1 MQERLIEIAQTNQQ
15 RAHEIIQELNLI
27 PLWASINVEAHL
39 VGSLRMGLL
48 MKHLD
53 IDLHLYSDPVSLADD
68 FRIIARLAQN
78 HRIKQ
83 IEYANLL
90 DTEEACLEW
99 HLHYEDPLNQM
110 WQIDMIHIL
119 KGSRYDGYFE
129 QMADRIVAALTDETR
144 HTILQLKYETPES
157 EKIMGIEYYQ
167 AVLRDGVKNYAEF
180 ETWRR
185 QHPVTGIVTWMPRL
199 ND

>member
-1 MQERLIEIAQTNQQ
+1 MQERLIEIAQTNQH

-119 KGSRYDGYFE
+119 KGSRYDSYFE
-129 QMADRIVAALTDETR
+129 QMADRIVAALTDKTR

-185 QHPVTGIVTWMPRL
+185 QHPVTGIVTWMP
-199 ND
+199 

>member
-1 MQERLIEIAQTNQQ
+1 MQERLIEIAQINQQ

-27 PLWASINVEAHL
+27 PLWASIDVEAHL

-144 HTILQLKYETPES
+144 HTILQLKYKTPES

-185 QHPVTGIVTWMPRL
+185 QHPVTGIVTWMP
-199 ND
+199 

>member
-1 MQERLIEIAQTNQQ
+1 MQERLIEIAQTNQH

-119 KGSRYDGYFE
+119 KGSRYDSYFE

-167 AVLRDGVKNYAEF
+167 AVLRDGVKNYVEF

-185 QHPVTGIVTWMPRL
+185 QHPITGIITWMP
-199 ND
+199 

>member
-53 IDLHLYSDPVSLADD
+53 IDLHLYSDPVCLADD

-167 AVLRDGVKNYAEF
+167 AVLRDGVKNYVEF

-185 QHPVTGIVTWMPRL
+185 QHPVTGIVTWMP
-199 ND
+199 

>member
-15 RAHEIIQELNLI
+15 RAHEIIQDLNLI
-27 PLWASINVEAHL
+27 PLWASIDVEANL
-39 VGSLRMGLL
+39 VGSLRMELL

-78 HRIKQ
+78 PRIKR

-90 DTEEACLEW
+90 NTEEACLEW

-167 AVLRDGVKNYAEF
+167 AVLRDGVKNYVEF

-185 QHPVTGIVTWMPRL
+185 QHPITGIITWMP
-199 ND
+199 

>member
-99 HLHYEDPLNQM
+99 HLHYEDPLTQM

-119 KGSRYDGYFE
+119 KGSRYDSYFE

-167 AVLRDGVKNYAEF
+167 AVLRDGVKNYVEF

-185 QHPVTGIVTWMPRL
+185 QHPITGIITWMP
-199 ND
+199 

>member
-1 MQERLIEIAQTNQQ
+1 MQERLIEIAQINQH

-78 HRIKQ
+78 PRVKR

-129 QMADRIVAALTDETR
+129 QMADRIVTALIDETR

-185 QHPVTGIVTWMPRL
+185 QHPITGIVTWMP
-199 ND
+199 

>member
-1 MQERLIEIAQTNQQ
+1 MQERLIEIAQTNQL

-78 HRIKQ
+78 PRIKR

-90 DTEEACLEW
+90 NTEEACLEW

-144 HTILQLKYETPES
+144 HTILQLKYETPEA

-167 AVLRDGVKNYAEF
+167 AVLRDGVKNYAAF

-185 QHPVTGIVTWMPRL
+185 QHPVTGIVTWMP
-199 ND
+199 

>member
-1 MQERLIEIAQTNQQ
+1 MQERLIEIAQTNQH

-78 HRIKQ
+78 PRVKR

-129 QMADRIVAALTDETR
+129 QMADRIVTALIDETR

-185 QHPVTGIVTWMPRL
+185 QHPITGIITWMP
-199 ND
+199 

>member
-1 MQERLIEIAQTNQQ
+1 MQERLIEIAQINQQ

-90 DTEEACLEW
+90 DSEEACLEW

-110 WQIDMIHIL
+110 WQIDMIHML
-119 KGSRYDGYFE
+119 KDSHYDGYFE
-129 QMADRIVAALTDETR
+129 QMADRIVAALTVEAR

-185 QHPVTGIVTWMPRL
+185 QHPLTGIVTWMP
-199 ND
+199 

>member
-1 MQERLIEIAQTNQQ
+1 MQKRLIEIAQTNQQ

-129 QMADRIVAALTDETR
+129 QMADRIVTALIDETR

-185 QHPVTGIVTWMPRL
+185 QHPITGIVTWMP
-199 ND
+199 

>member
-129 QMADRIVAALTDETR
+129 QMADRIVAALTNETR

-185 QHPVTGIVTWMPRL
+185 QHPVTGIVTWMP
-199 ND
+199 

>member
-119 KGSRYDGYFE
+119 KGSRYDSYFE

-157 EKIMGIEYYQ
+157 EKSMGIEYYQ
-167 AVLRDGVKNYAEF
+167 AVLRDGVKNYVEF

-185 QHPVTGIVTWMPRL
+185 QHPITGIITWMP
-199 ND
+199 

>member
-129 QMADRIVAALTDETR
+129 QMADRIVAALTDATR

-167 AVLRDGVKNYAEF
+167 AVLRDGVKNYVEF

-185 QHPVTGIVTWMPRL
+185 QHPITGIITWMP
-199 ND
+199 

>member
-119 KGSRYDGYFE
+119 KGSQYDGYFE
-129 QMADRIVAALTDETR
+129 QMADRIVAVLTDETR

-167 AVLRDGVKNYAEF
+167 AVLRDGVKNYVEF

-185 QHPVTGIVTWMPRL
+185 QHPITGIITWMP
-199 ND
+199 

>member
-1 MQERLIEIAQTNQQ
+1 MQERLIEIAQTNQL

-78 HRIKQ
+78 PRIKR

-90 DTEEACLEW
+90 NTEEACLEW

-157 EKIMGIEYYQ
+157 EKIIGIEYYQ

-185 QHPVTGIVTWMPRL
+185 QHPVTGIVTWMP
-199 ND
+199 

>member
-1 MQERLIEIAQTNQQ
+1 MQKRLIEIAQINQQ

-27 PLWASINVEAHL
+27 PLWASIDVEAHL

-78 HRIKQ
+78 PHIKR
-83 IEYANLL
+83 IEYVNLL

-129 QMADRIVAALTDETR
+129 QMADRIVAALTDETQ

-185 QHPVTGIVTWMPRL
+185 QHPVTGIVTWMP
-199 ND
+199 

>member
-1 MQERLIEIAQTNQQ
+1 MQERLIEIAQTNQH

-129 QMADRIVAALTDETR
+129 QMADRIVTALTDETR

-167 AVLRDGVKNYAEF
+167 AVLRDGVKNYVEF

-185 QHPVTGIVTWMPRL
+185 QHPVTGIVTWMP
-199 ND
+199 

>member
-1 MQERLIEIAQTNQQ
+1 MQERLIEIAQINQQ

-129 QMADRIVAALTDETR
+129 QMADRIVTALIDETR

-185 QHPVTGIVTWMPRL
+185 QHPITSIVTWMP
-199 ND
+199 

>member
-1 MQERLIEIAQTNQQ
+1 MQERLIEIAQTNQH

-119 KGSRYDGYFE
+119 KGSRYDSYFE
-129 QMADRIVAALTDETR
+129 QMADRIVAALTNETR

-167 AVLRDGVKNYAEF
+167 AVLRDGVKNYVEF

-185 QHPVTGIVTWMPRL
+185 QHPITGIVTWMP
-199 ND
+199 

>member
-15 RAHEIIQELNLI
+15 RAHEFIQELNLI

-119 KGSRYDGYFE
+119 KGSRYDSYFE

-167 AVLRDGVKNYAEF
+167 AVLRDGVKNYVEF

-185 QHPVTGIVTWMPRL
+185 QHPITGIITWMP
-199 ND
+199 

>member
-1 MQERLIEIAQTNQQ
+1 MQERLIEIAQTNQH

-119 KGSRYDGYFE
+119 KGSRYDSYFE

-185 QHPVTGIVTWMPRL
+185 QHPITGIITWMP
-199 ND
+199 

>member
-1 MQERLIEIAQTNQQ
+1 MQERLIEIAQINQH

-119 KGSRYDGYFE
+119 KGSRYDSYFE

-144 HTILQLKYETPES
+144 HTILQLKYEAPES

-185 QHPVTGIVTWMPRL
+185 QHPVTGIVTWMP
-199 ND
+199 

>member
-15 RAHEIIQELNLI
+15 RAHEIIRDLNLI
-27 PLWASINVEAHL
+27 PLLASIDVEANL

-78 HRIKQ
+78 PRVKR

-185 QHPVTGIVTWMPRL
+185 QHPVTGIVTWMP
-199 ND
+199 

>member
-78 HRIKQ
+78 PRVKR

-119 KGSRYDGYFE
+119 KGSRYDSCFE

-167 AVLRDGVKNYAEF
+167 AVLRDGVKNYVEF
-180 ETWRR
+180 ETWRS
-185 QHPVTGIVTWMPRL
+185 QHPITGIITWMP
-199 ND
+199 

>member
-1 MQERLIEIAQTNQQ
+1 MQERLIEIAQTNQH

-39 VGSLRMGLL
+39 VGSLRMELL

-78 HRIKQ
+78 PRVKR

-167 AVLRDGVKNYAEF
+167 AVLRDGVKNYAKF

-185 QHPVTGIVTWMPRL
+185 QHPVTGIVTWMP
-199 ND
+199 

>member
-1 MQERLIEIAQTNQQ
+1 MQERLIEIAQINQQ

-27 PLWASINVEAHL
+27 PLWASIDVEAHL

-53 IDLHLYSDPVSLADD
+53 IDLHLYSDPVCLADD

-78 HRIKQ
+78 PHIKR
-83 IEYANLL
+83 IEYVNLL

-129 QMADRIVAALTDETR
+129 QMADRIVAALIDETR

-157 EKIMGIEYYQ
+157 ERSWLSNIIRPFSAM
-167 AVLRDGVKNYAEF
+167 V
-180 ETWRR
+180 
-185 QHPVTGIVTWMPRL
+185 
-199 ND
+199 

>member
-53 IDLHLYSDPVSLADD
+53 IDLHLYSDPVSLAHD

-119 KGSRYDGYFE
+119 KGSRYDSYFE

-167 AVLRDGVKNYAEF
+167 AVLRDGVKNYVEF

-185 QHPVTGIVTWMPRL
+185 QHPITGIITWMP
-199 ND
+199 

>member
-185 QHPVTGIVTWMPRL
+185 QHPITGIVTWMP
-199 ND
+199 

>member
-68 FRIIARLAQN
+68 FRIITRLAQN

-119 KGSRYDGYFE
+119 KGSQYDGYFE

-167 AVLRDGVKNYAEF
+167 AVLRDGVKNYVEF

-185 QHPVTGIVTWMPRL
+185 QHPITGIITWMP
-199 ND
+199 

>member
-119 KGSRYDGYFE
+119 KGSRYDSYFE

-167 AVLRDGVKNYAEF
+167 AVLRDGVKNYVEF

-185 QHPVTGIVTWMPRL
+185 QHPVTGIVTWMP
-199 ND
+199 

>member
-78 HRIKQ
+78 PRVKR

-119 KGSRYDGYFE
+119 KGSRYDSYFE
-129 QMADRIVAALTDETR
+129 QMDDRIVAALTDETR

-167 AVLRDGVKNYAEF
+167 AVLRDGVKNYVEF

-185 QHPVTGIVTWMPRL
+185 QHPITGIITWMP
-199 ND
+199 

>member
-1 MQERLIEIAQTNQQ
+1 MQERLIEIAQINQH

-78 HRIKQ
+78 PRVKR

-129 QMADRIVAALTDETR
+129 QMADRIVTALTDETR

-185 QHPVTGIVTWMPRL
+185 QHPVTGIVTWMP
-199 ND
+199 

>member
-1 MQERLIEIAQTNQQ
+1 MQERLIEIAQTNQL

-68 FRIIARLAQN
+68 FRIITRLAQN
-78 HRIKQ
+78 PRVKR

-129 QMADRIVAALTDETR
+129 QMADRIVTALIDETR

-185 QHPVTGIVTWMPRL
+185 QHPVTGIVTWMP
-199 ND
+199 

>member
-78 HRIKQ
+78 HRIKR

-129 QMADRIVAALTDETR
+129 QMADRIVTALIDETR

-185 QHPVTGIVTWMPRL
+185 QHPLTGIVTWMP
-199 ND
+199 

>member
-68 FRIIARLAQN
+68 FRIIACLAQN
-78 HRIKQ
+78 PRVKR

-129 QMADRIVAALTDETR
+129 QMADRIVTALTDETR

-185 QHPVTGIVTWMPRL
+185 QHPVTGIVTWMP
-199 ND
+199 

>member
-1 MQERLIEIAQTNQQ
+1 MQERLIEIAQTNQH

-129 QMADRIVAALTDETR
+129 QMADRIVTALTDETR

-185 QHPVTGIVTWMPRL
+185 QHPITGIITWMP
-199 ND
+199 

>member
-15 RAHEIIQELNLI
+15 RAHEIIQDLNLI
-27 PLWASINVEAHL
+27 PLWASIDVEANL
-39 VGSLRMGLL
+39 VGSLRMELL

-78 HRIKQ
+78 PRIKR

-90 DTEEACLEW
+90 NTEEACLEW

-185 QHPVTGIVTWMPRL
+185 QHPVTGIVTWMP
-199 ND
+199 

>member
-15 RAHEIIQELNLI
+15 RAHEIIQDLNLI
-27 PLWASINVEAHL
+27 PLWASIDVEANL
-39 VGSLRMGLL
+39 VGSLRMELL

-78 HRIKQ
+78 PRIKR

-90 DTEEACLEW
+90 NTEEACLEW

-185 QHPVTGIVTWMPRL
+185 QHPITGIITWMP
-199 ND
+199 

>member
-1 MQERLIEIAQTNQQ
+1 MQERLIEIAQINQQ

-27 PLWASINVEAHL
+27 PLWASIDVEAHL

-129 QMADRIVAALTDETR
+129 QMADRIVTALIDETR

-185 QHPVTGIVTWMPRL
+185 QHPLTDIVTWMP
-199 ND
+199 